1 MARRLLKPVR
11 NDHAIFL
18 QDVFQRS
25 QPREAAA
32 GIGQMRQ
39 RRPIV
44 HLPSFHAIAPELLR
58 RRTQVTWH
66 FHRFVLFS
74 LFQNSPLAIKMGLT
88 FPPLFRPFLPVFAPN
103 TSCHRVIA
111 NRKSLKIS
119 MQHVKSWSLRS
130 EIFSY

>member
-1 MARRLLKPVR
+1 MARWLLKPVR

-44 HLPSFHAIAPELLR
+44 HLPSFHAIGPELLR
-58 RRTQVTWH
+58 RWAEVSRH
-66 FHRFVLFS
+66 FCQLFAFFSFFQNLPTLPVKIGLTSHRFS
-74 LFQNSPLAIKMGLT
+74 DLT
-88 FPPLFRPFLPVFAPN
+88 LPFLPKTPL
-103 TSCHRVIA
+103 VIG
-111 NRKSLKIS
+111 
-119 MQHVKSWSLRS
+119 
-130 EIFSY
+130 